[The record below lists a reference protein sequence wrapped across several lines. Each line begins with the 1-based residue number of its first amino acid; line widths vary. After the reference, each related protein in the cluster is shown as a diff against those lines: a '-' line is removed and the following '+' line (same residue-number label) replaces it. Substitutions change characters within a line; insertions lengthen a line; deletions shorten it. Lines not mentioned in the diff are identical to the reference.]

1 MNWLLL
7 TAAVLAAG
15 IVAALLLRRRFPVIG
30 TVLLAV
36 LALAAAVIVTGT
48 AICWQAP
55 ADEDR
60 MPDYGVL
67 LGCALQ
73 NGQPTPE
80 LVRRCRM
87 ALIWLQDNPDQIL
100 IVSGGDPAGQG
111 VTEAAVMTQWLTEH
125 GADME
130 RIVSEPQAKD
140 TRQNLQ
146 FSKTL
151 AQSLDLE
158 TNTVLIITSEY
169 HQTRAQYL
177 AEMQGQQAVGISC
190 RTPYGDR
197 LQASVREVYAFA
209 KVFLENRDG

>member
-7 TAAVLAAG
+7 TAAILVVG
-15 IVAALLLRRRFPVIG
+15 MVAALLLRRRLPVTG
-30 TVLLAV
+30 ALLIAV
-36 LALAAAVIVTGT
+36 LSLAAAVIVTGT

-55 ADEDR
+55 ANEDLT
-60 MPDYGVL
+60 PDYGLL

-73 NGQPTPE
+73 DGRPTPE

-87 ALIWLQDNPDQIL
+87 ALLWLEDNPEQIL

-125 GADME
+125 GADPN
-130 RIVSEPQAKD
+130 RIAPEPQAKD

-146 FSKTL
+146 FSKKL
-151 AQSLDLE
+151 AQSMGLGTD
-158 TNTVLIITSEY
+158 TVLIITSEY

-177 AEMQGQQAVGISC
+177 AEAQGQKTVGLSC
-190 RTPYGDR
+190 RTPYSTR

-209 KVFLENRDG
+209 KAFLEKP